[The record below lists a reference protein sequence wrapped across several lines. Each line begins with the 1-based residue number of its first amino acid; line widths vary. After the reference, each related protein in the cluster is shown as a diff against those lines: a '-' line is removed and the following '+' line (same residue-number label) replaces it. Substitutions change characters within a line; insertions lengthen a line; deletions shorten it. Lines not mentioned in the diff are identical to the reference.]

1 MDSKDGV
8 VVALVYVLVAVLI
21 FASDLV
27 SLGKIEDIELAP
39 MLMSLLLLVPLALWY
54 RRARPQGGAPDSK
67 VERRAV
73 WVEVLVLFSWAM
85 VVRVPFVLL
94 LGMSFEKTPL
104 IYLLALTVVLVK
116 RADLR
121 AFGFTTAQLGRSLL
135 IGLGYY
141 LVFACVM
148 FSTLFIAV
156 YAVTGRL
163 VVVSYAPLP
172 ALLVFPFMT
181 LCVGVSEEG
190 LFRGFMQTRLSLVHS
205 RRQALWA
212 QAILFGLWHVVWHI
226 VPFDPVGMGVHVASS
241 LAFGWVFGRFFERSG
256 TLVPLILAHGL
267 VDTVGYGAVIN
278 PQLDPMAGTVQLAQ
292 AFAFVVGIV
301 SLALVT
307 NRLAAK
313 VQLAEGVQPP
323 QQGSRFQ

>member
-1 MDSKDGV
+1 MDSKKGMGV
-8 VVALVYVLVAVLI
+8 VVVYVLVAVLI

-39 MLMSLLLLVPLALWY
+39 MLVSLLLLLPLALWY
-54 RRARPQGGAPDSK
+54 RRARPQKGATDSE

-73 WVEVLVLFSWAM
+73 WVEVLVLFSSAM

-104 IYLLALTVVLVK
+104 IYLLVLTVVLVK

-121 AFGFTTAQLGRSLL
+121 AFGFTTARLGRSLL

-156 YAVTGRL
+156 YEVTGRL

-190 LFRGFMQTRLSLVHS
+190 LFRGLMQTRLSLVHS

-307 NRLAAK
+307 DRLAAK
-313 VQLAEGVQPP
+313 VRLAEGVQQQ
-323 QQGSRFQ
+323 QQGSRF